1 MAKAKRNQKKEA
13 REKLQEKQGKQM
25 LFGFAIIA
33 IVLVVLMFIYYSNQ
47 V

>member
-1 MAKAKRNQKKEA
+1 MTKTIRNQRKEA
-13 REKLQEKQGKQM
+13 REKRQEKQGKQM

-33 IVLVVLMFIYYSNQ
+33 TILVVLMFMYYSTQ